1 VPSVP
6 FQAVEAVQVAAQAL
20 GSIQVQVTVQ
30 VESQGV
36 VLLAG
41 PVASAASV
49 RELLENRWDQTAL
62 VAFVVAFVVGKF
74 QAAFHWSQ
82 SPSAV

>member
-1 VPSVP
+1 MPS
-6 FQAVEAVQVAAQAL
+6 QAVEAVQVAAQAL
-20 GSIQVQVTVQ
+20 GSIQVLVTVQ

-41 PVASAASV
+41 TVASAASV

-62 VAFVVAFVVGKF
+62 VAFVVAFVGERF

-82 SPSAV
+82 SPLAV